1 MPDPEAPLLGVKPMP
16 IELKVEENYRFAAT
30 CREHTVIIDQ
40 PEKEGGTNRGMD
52 PVELF
57 MTSMSGCVGFYAVNF
72 MKRKKIPA
80 EGLRV
85 TADWEMAKNPYRIGK
100 IRMTVQLPRGYPPEQ
115 KDALLAVCRGCTIH
129 HTLTH
134 VPALEYELRD

>member
-1 MPDPEAPLLGVKPMP
+1 MPM
-16 IELKVEENYRFAAT
+16 ELKVEAGYRFAVT

-40 PEKEGGTNRGMD
+40 PEKDGGTNRGMD

-57 MTSMSGCVGFYAVNF
+57 MTSMSGCVGFYVVNF
-72 MKRKKIPA
+72 LNRKNLSA
-80 EGLRV
+80 EGFRV

-100 IRMTVQLPRGYPPEQ
+100 IRMTLHLPAGFPVEQ
-115 KDALLAVCRGCTIH
+115 REALLAVCRGCTIH
-129 HTLTH
+129 HTLTN